1 VKNAQEQGIMAKAKS
16 EAPAVRTYADHEVIL
31 PPHKLKKAV
40 AKPSANMTADD
51 PVARAEAA
59 LAEIASEFS
68 SWMDAECERLD
79 QARRNFASIGIN
91 ATTRDELF
99 RAAHDIKGEAETFG
113 FPLAGRVADSLCRLI
128 EHSPELERVPMSLI
142 EQHVDAVRAI
152 IREATLPDAE
162 STATKL
168 AARLRQVTDEFL
180 AHENRHRPDYLD
192 GILGPPLAPDDPI

>member
-1 VKNAQEQGIMAKAKS
+1 MAKAKN
-16 EAPAVRTYADHEVIL
+16 ETPAVTTYADHEVIL

-40 AKPSANMTADD
+40 AKATPGSADAAADD

-79 QARRNFASIGIN
+79 QARRKVATVGIN

-128 EHSPELERVPMSLI
+128 EHSPDLARVPLALI

-152 IREATLPDAE
+152 IREAGVEDAE
-162 STATKL
+162 TTATKL
-168 AARLRQVTDEFL
+168 AQKLRQVTDNYL

-192 GILGPPLAPDDPI
+192 GILAPPLMPDDPV

>member
-1 VKNAQEQGIMAKAKS
+1 MAKAKN
-16 EAPAVRTYADHEVIL
+16 EKPAITTYADYEVIV

-40 AKPSANMTADD
+40 AKASPGVDADD

-59 LAEIASEFS
+59 LAELADEFS
-68 SWMDAECERLD
+68 SWMEAECERLIE
-79 QARRNFASIGIN
+79 ARGNLKASGIN

-128 EHSPELERVPMSLI
+128 EHSPEFDRVPFSLI
-142 EQHVDAVRAI
+142 DQHVDAVRAI
-152 IREATLPDAE
+152 IREADLEDAE
-162 STATKL
+162 RTATVL
-168 AARLRQVTDEFL
+168 AARLRQVTDAFL

-192 GILGPPLAPDDPI
+192 GILAPPTAPDDAP

>member
-1 VKNAQEQGIMAKAKS
+1 MAKAKN
-16 EAPAVRTYADHEVIL
+16 ETPAVTTYADHEVIL

-40 AKPSANMTADD
+40 AKVTPANADAAADD

-59 LAEIASEFS
+59 LAEIANEFS

-79 QARRNFASIGIN
+79 QARRKVATAGIN

-99 RAAHDIKGEAETFG
+99 RAAHDIKGEAATFG
-113 FPLAGRVADSLCRLI
+113 FPVAGRVADSLCRLI
-128 EHSPELERVPMSLI
+128 EHSPDLARVPLSLI

-152 IREATLPDAE
+152 IREAGLQDAE
-162 STATKL
+162 TTATKL
-168 AARLRQVTDEFL
+168 AARLRQVTDIYL

-192 GILGPPLAPDDPI
+192 GILAPPLMPDDPV

>member
-1 VKNAQEQGIMAKAKS
+1 MAKAKN
-16 EAPAVRTYADHEVIL
+16 ETPAVTTYADHEVIL

-40 AKPSANMTADD
+40 AKGAPADD

-68 SWMDAECERLD
+68 SWMETECERLD
-79 QARRNFASIGIN
+79 EARRKIKKAGLNGA
-91 ATTRDELF
+91 TRDELF

-113 FPLAGRVADSLCRLI
+113 FPHAGRVADSLCRLI
-128 EHSPELERVPMSLI
+128 EHSPDFARAPFALV

-152 IREATLPDAE
+152 IREAKLKDAE
-162 STATKL
+162 KTAVELVK
-168 AARLRQVTDEFL
+168 RLRQVTDDFL

-192 GILGPPLAPDDPI
+192 GILAPPTAPEE